1 MGRIEPFEKFADQ
14 YEDWFEKNYWVYQSE
29 LEAIQQQ
36 LPKGGKGIEIGVGSG
51 RFAQPLGIKFGIEPS
66 SRMREFARGRG
77 IEVIDACAENLP
89 FEASSFDFALMVT
102 TICFLDDIEKAFRET
117 YRILKLNGR
126 LIIGFVN
133 KDSSL
138 GKVYQQNKNKSIFYK
153 SARFFSVEEV
163 EFYLKDAG
171 FKEFI
176 FSQTIFHDLRE
187 IKDIEPI
194 KSGYGDGSFVV
205 INARKD

>member
-102 TICFLDDIEKAFRET
+102 TICFLDDIEKAFKEIH
-117 YRILKLNGR
+117 RILKPNGH
-126 LIIGFVN
+126 LLIGFIDKNSPV
-133 KDSSL
+133 
-138 GKVYQQNKNKSIFYK
+138 GKTYEKHKNESEFYK
-153 SARFFSVEEV
+153 IATFYSVDEV
-163 EFYLKDAG
+163 VLYLKKTG
-171 FKEFI
+171 FGHFEFN
-176 FSQTIFHDLRE
+176 QTIFKDLKE
-187 IKDIEPI
+187 IKNIELI
-194 KSGYGDGSFVV
+194 KSGYGEGLFVV
-205 INARKD
+205 INALKE